1 MSNSW
6 QSKGWGLAESYAR
19 KLRSEQCEPVKFEAG
34 QVIGVDIY
42 GDGNEAPLL
51 VCKMNAPVVTT
62 NELRCGGVEV
72 CLRPQEMVVSP
83 ALLSPAPR
91 AGDTWT
97 SGESVAR
104 IELCAHGDTSLR
116 IISEGE
122 PFVGDVVAVARRLWE
137 GGFRK
142 VEIRHRSAAQSSAD
156 VIESMKARAECAKH
170 EGQQSV
176 ALLPG
181 ITPIERT
188 PDGGQRVTRNDLPRA
203 GEYWKNA
210 TTMIVLRECLEGLHT
225 CVIASEERWPMQHI
239 GNAEQTAE
247 FLRENGYRR
256 AADHARMAEQN
267 PPRVTGAALTALAC
281 ERLNM
286 ERLPN
291 ESDEALRDR
300 MARTLMPGMRSIWHR
315 DNAIDRVRD
324 CIEQCAARGDSVGDA
339 ARSIERILESARVD
353 RATGD
358 DLRKLAELQGVPELR
373 AGMVVRWDRGGF
385 DGLWFGHVETAN
397 GAGVLVRWS
406 SAQQSYKGHQAYTP
420 GAIRDYLAESWRIV
434 TPDVAPLASLANAV
448 AAIFERPDLA
458 TSRRYI
464 DTAIAT
470 LRGEPFSGAI
480 AAALVGVAERT
491 ALAPV
496 EIAACIAALRHWEA
510 RRPFDR
516 DLRALQRRTGDRL
529 RGGPWNRLQCECN
542 ELLAGIVGRRPDWN
556 YDSIYFVYERART
569 V

>member
-104 IELCAHGDTSLR
+104 IEVDQRGARFR
-116 IISEGE
+116 IISEGD

-137 GGFRK
+137 GGYRRVK
-142 VEIRHRSAAQSSAD
+142 RTQAGGVEAWEANVAK
-156 VIESMKARAECAKH
+156 EKARAGRTKY
-170 EGQQSV
+170 EGPQS
-176 ALLPG
+176 ATLLPG

-188 PDGGQRVTRNDLPRA
+188 PDGGQRVTRNDLPHA

-247 FLRENGYRR
+247 FLRENGYRKVGQVPT
-256 AADHARMAEQN
+256 D
-267 PPRVTGAALTALAC
+267 C
-281 ERLNM
+281 ER
-286 ERLPN
+286 EQIRRETDSSCVP
-291 ESDEALRDR
+291 ALS
-300 MARTLMPGMRSIWHR
+300 AGMLVRRSVENLIGLVTSLGHDPVIVKWH
-315 DNAIDRVRD
+315 
-324 CIEQCAARGDSVGDA
+324 
-339 ARSIERILESARVD
+339 
-353 RATGD
+353 GD
-358 DLRKLAELQGVPELR
+358 DKVTRYDLSTVR
-373 AGMVVRWDRGGF
+373 AYITS
-385 DGLWFGHVETAN
+385 GH
-397 GAGVLVRWS
+397 W
-406 SAQQSYKGHQAYTP
+406 H
-420 GAIRDYLAESWRIV
+420 IV
-434 TPDVAPLASLANAV
+434 TPDVAPLASLARAV
-448 AAIFERPDLA
+448 AAIFERADLA
-458 TSRRYI
+458 TSRRHI

-470 LRGEPFSGAI
+470 LRGEPFARAI
-480 AAALVGVAERT
+480 AAALVAASDH
-491 ALAPV
+491 ALAPFQ
-496 EIAACIAALRHWEA
+496 IAALVRGA
-510 RRPFDR
+510 RAYERRRSEVAPGIRSLTAGQFD
-516 DLRALQRRTGDRL
+516 ACWAAAHYESESQWSRRL
-529 RGGPWNRLQCECN
+529 SE
-542 ELLAGIVGRRPDWN
+542 
-556 YDSIYFVYERART
+556 VYERARSL
-569 V
+569 